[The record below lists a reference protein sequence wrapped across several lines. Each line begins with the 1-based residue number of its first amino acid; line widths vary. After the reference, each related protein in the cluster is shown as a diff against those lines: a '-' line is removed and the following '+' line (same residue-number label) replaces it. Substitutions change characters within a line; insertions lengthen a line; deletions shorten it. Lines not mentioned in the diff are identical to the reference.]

1 MQDISVQ
8 SLLLPLLLA
17 IAINLL
23 WRYFRPVSGQTIWSL
38 SLTSTS
44 GSAVGVFAGLL
55 LGGTEMANNFYWTY
69 VALPLI
75 AAALTTRLQELVV
88 DWTTQDDQEK

>member
-1 MQDISVQ
+1 
-8 SLLLPLLLA
+8 
-17 IAINLL
+17 
-23 WRYFRPVSGQTIWSL
+23 
-38 SLTSTS
+38 
-44 GSAVGVFAGLL
+44 VFAGLL

-88 DWTTQDDQEK
+88 DWTAQDDQEK